1 MADKGVTLGELKERP
16 VTDLQGVSSRKA
28 ETLQKIEV
36 RSVLDLITVYPR
48 RYIDRSKQTTIADL
62 TVGEE
67 GMVLVTVSKVVTR
80 RMRNRRS
87 LVEVTVEDETGRMR
101 LVFFNQPWRSKQ
113 LTEDKEIIIFGRLD
127 LYQGNK
133 QMTNP
138 IVDLVGDRTGRI
150 VAVYPQSEV
159 AGVQSWDLDALVA
172 EALRR
177 VMKVRGFE
185 DPVPKEIRK
194 SYYKS

>member
-1 MADKGVTLGELKERP
+1 MTDKGVTLGELKERP
-16 VTDLQGVSSRKA
+16 VTDLHGVSSRKA
-28 ETLQKIEV
+28 EMLEKIEV

-48 RYIDRSKQTTIADL
+48 RYIDRSKQTTITDL

-67 GMVLVTVSKVVTR
+67 GMVLVAVSKVSIR

-87 LVEVTVEDETGRMR
+87 LVEVTVKDETGRMK

-113 LTEDKEIIIFGRLD
+113 LTEDKELIIFGRLD

-138 IVDLVGDRTGRI
+138 LVDLVGYRT
-150 VAVYPQSEV
+150 
-159 AGVQSWDLDALVA
+159 
-172 EALRR
+172 
-177 VMKVRGFE
+177 
-185 DPVPKEIRK
+185 
-194 SYYKS
+194 

>member
-1 MADKGVTLGELKERP
+1 MADKGVTLRELKERP
-16 VTDLQGVSSRKA
+16 VTDLHGVNSRKA
-28 ETLQKIEV
+28 EMLQKIEV

-67 GMVLVTVSKVVTR
+67 GMVLVTVAKVATR

-113 LTEDKEIIIFGRLD
+113 LTEDKEAIIFGRLD

-159 AGVQSWDLDALVA
+159 AGVQSWDLDA
-172 EALRR
+172 
-177 VMKVRGFE
+177 
-185 DPVPKEIRK
+185 DRK
-194 SYYKS
+194 SVV